1 VTSNHWMSGNSKAVA
16 HRKEVVMYYG
26 IGGIILVIIIIV
38 LLIWLL

>member
-1 VTSNHWMSGNSKAVA
+1 MLGKSLAVP
-16 HRKEVVMYYG
+16 HRKESVMYYG